1 MDDQF
6 FQRLINSHANVHGYA
21 DFQIESFNEF
31 VERQLPHIIREYAEL
46 EFNAPKK
53 GEKHF
58 VRFGKMILSK
68 PTHKEANGMVR
79 NVFPDECRHRK
90 LTYAATVFV
99 DVTHERYRVEETE
112 GKGKD
117 EDEENLTLLE
127 THSYR
132 EVPLMELP
140 VMLKS
145 RFCHLYK
152 TIRKDECEYDRGGYF
167 IIKGVERI
175 IQVHEDLRTNVPFIF
190 PYKTGHKFRYRCEI
204 RSRYESK
211 FRSSS
216 TLNAMIT
223 RRKGGSPAEIVVILP
238 FLTNLEIPVN
248 MLFRLLG
255 FEDHNFITKT
265 LLGEDDTQSPL
276 YGSLVAIL
284 QHSSNSM
291 TLSQIYEYIGSYSQS
306 KQSLTSAAKREK
318 HVVHLIANELL
329 PQHGCSNE
337 PEVKLKKF
345 IHLGIIVRRLLQA
358 DLDDTGE
365 LDDRDDFANKLLSL
379 SGPMLALLF
388 RQLFRKF
395 IKTLKGYLFKM
406 VEKPKE
412 NCLNLNIAEAVRSHR
427 ITSAI
432 MMAFRGNWS
441 AHRQGSHSTAT
452 QVLSRTNVWAKDAQ
466 IRRVVTPM
474 CKEGK
479 ATEVRLLHRSCYG
492 LICPSETPEGSSCG
506 LVKNLSNFAHVR
518 KETSIACVSW
528 VLQVLLG
535 VSPEIL
541 HQPLTNL
548 VFVNGELV
556 GSTTDPSSLV
566 HGVREARRDMNLPCD
581 ISVYKDQYGVQVD
594 TNGGTCLRP
603 VFVLSRLHGLED
615 ALFYIRNNPM
625 AELWTVLT
633 QRGIIELLDKKEEA
647 EMRVATTVCE
657 LTTAEGTE
665 ESEMHPFTH
674 LDIVPSAILGIC
686 ASLIPYSHH
695 NQSPRNTYQAAMVKQ
710 AIAVISTSYSRRFDT
725 QSHIPHCN
733 QKPIAQ
739 TAYDPVTHSN
749 HLPTGLNAVVAI
761 ASYSGY
767 NQEDSLIIGQHCV
780 DFGMF
785 GSTYFRSESADER
798 TLGADLET
806 IKNPTDNPNCMG
818 MQQANYAKLDED
830 GVVPKGI
837 RVGPGDVIIG
847 KTITTTKLDGSKAS
861 QERCRSVV
869 LRGNHH
875 YIVDQVMMTS
885 NKDGNRS
892 VTVKLRQN
900 RRPMAADKLS
910 SRHGQKGTIGLV
922 MPREDL
928 PFSCQTGMTP
938 DLIMSP
944 HAIPSRMTIAHLME
958 GLAAKTGILLG
969 KYADA
974 TAFRDVTIESIADY
988 LHEAGFQ
995 RYGNERMINGK
1006 TGEMME
1012 AEIYMGVIYYQ
1023 RLKHMVTDKMHARTT
1038 GQVTMTTRQPVEGR
1052 AQGGGLRMGEME
1064 RDSLIAHGSAETL
1077 VERLS
1082 SDTFNLPICRQCG
1095 MIADNAHDTSF
1106 GAVVHGEEAYCRVCE
1121 TTDVEIKPVPYP
1133 YKLMVQEL
1141 YGIHLG
1147 VRHIFDSK
1155 AES

>member
-1 MDDQF
+1 
-6 FQRLINSHANVHGYA
+6 
-21 DFQIESFNEF
+21 
-31 VERQLPHIIREYAEL
+31 
-46 EFNAPKK
+46 
-53 GEKHF
+53 
-58 VRFGKMILSK
+58 
-68 PTHKEANGMVR
+68 
-79 NVFPDECRHRK
+79 
-90 LTYAATVFV
+90 
-99 DVTHERYRVEETE
+99 
-112 GKGKD
+112 
-117 EDEENLTLLE
+117 
-127 THSYR
+127 
-132 EVPLMELP
+132 
-140 VMLKS
+140 
-145 RFCHLYK
+145 
-152 TIRKDECEYDRGGYF
+152 
-167 IIKGVERI
+167 
-175 IQVHEDLRTNVPFIF
+175 
-190 PYKTGHKFRYRCEI
+190 
-204 RSRYESK
+204 
-211 FRSSS
+211 
-216 TLNAMIT
+216 MIT
-223 RRKGGSPAEIVVILP
+223 QRKGGSPAEIVVVLP

-255 FEDHNFITKT
+255 FDDHMFITKT
-265 LLGEDDTQSPL
+265 LLGQDDVKSPL
-276 YGSLVAIL
+276 YDSLIAIL
-284 QHSSNSM
+284 QHNSNSM
-291 TLSQIYEYIGSYSQS
+291 TLSQIYEYIGSYAQS

-337 PEVKLKKF
+337 PDVQLKKF

-358 DLDDTGE
+358 DLDDSAE
-365 LDDRDDFANKLLSL
+365 VDDRDDFANKLLSL

-395 IKTLKGYLFKM
+395 IKTLKSYLFKM

-412 NCLNLNIAEAVRSHR
+412 NCLNLNIADAVQNHR

-432 MMAFRGNWS
+432 MTAFRGNWN

-452 QVLSRTNVWAKDAQ
+452 QVLARTSVWAKDAQ

-518 KETSIACVSW
+518 KETSIAQVSW
-528 VLQVLLG
+528 VLTALLG
-535 VSPEIL
+535 VQSDIL
-541 HQPLTNL
+541 NQDLHNL
-548 VFVNGELV
+548 VFVNGELI
-556 GSTTDPSSLV
+556 GSTSDPSILV
-566 HGVREARRDMNLPCD
+566 NGVREARRNMNLPWD

-594 TNGGTCLRP
+594 SNGGTCLRP
-603 VFVLSRLHGLED
+603 VFVLSRMHLLQD
-615 ALFYIRNNPM
+615 ALDHVTANPT
-625 AELWTVLT
+625 AELWTILV

-647 EMRVATTVCE
+647 EMQVATTVHDLKE
-657 LTTAEGTE
+657 DPD
-665 ESEMHPFTH
+665 PFTH

-686 ASLIPYSHH
+686 ASLIPYSPH

-710 AIAVISTSYSRRFDT
+710 AIAVISTNYSRRFDT

-739 TAYDPVTHSN
+739 TAYDSVTHSN
-749 HLPTGLNAVVAI
+749 DLPTGLNAVVAI

-785 GSTYFRSESADER
+785 ASTYFRSESADER

-806 IKNPTDNPNCMG
+806 IKNPTTNPNCMG
-818 MQQANYAKLDED
+818 MQRADYSKLDED
-830 GVVPKGI
+830 GVVPRGI

-900 RRPMAADKLS
+900 RKPMAADKLS

-969 KYADA
+969 KFADA
-974 TAFRDVTIESIADY
+974 TAFRDVTIESIADH
-988 LHEAGFQ
+988 LHAAGFQ
-995 RYGNERMINGK
+995 RHGNERMINGK

-1023 RLKHMVTDKMHARTT
+1023 RLKHMVQDKMHARTT

-1064 RDSLIAHGSAETL
+1064 RDSLIAHGSSETL

-1082 SDTFNLPICRQCG
+1082 SDTFELPICRQCG

-1106 GAVVHGEEAYCRVCE
+1106 GAVVRGQQAYCRVCE
-1121 TTDVEIKPVPYP
+1121 TTDVQIKPVPYP
-1133 YKLMVQEL
+1133 
-1141 YGIHLG
+1141 
-1147 VRHIFDSK
+1147 
-1155 AES
+1155 